1 MPAPCV
7 AAVLRLDVEV
17 PMESFTPVTDPVA
30 GSVALSAV
38 VALLP
43 LLTFFFLLAFA
54 KAKAYVAGGW
64 ALLVALA
71 VAILG
76 YQMPFGLALLS
87 ATQGAAFGLFPVV
100 WIIVMAVWLYQ
111 ITVLSGRFED
121 LRRVFDAV
129 GGGDVRVQAIL
140 VAFCF
145 GGLLEALAGFGAPVA
160 ITVTMLLA
168 LGIAPIRAATAVLVA
183 NTAPVAFGALAIPI
197 TTAANLTNYTGDEIG
212 SIVGRQT
219 PVLAL
224 FVPLI
229 LLYIL
234 DGRRG
239 LRDCWPVALFTG
251 LVFSVA
257 QFLCSNYFSYEL
269 TDIVASLAAMAA
281 AVAFLRLWHPRG
293 SEPADQRMREEL
305 AQARAGGWSPAGG
318 ADASVGTAAGDTAE
332 DRLTAGRAWMA
343 LFPYVVVILV
353 FGIVN
358 LWTLGVDIPELLAR
372 TNIEIPWPVLHDAL
386 LDSAGQRQSSTI
398 YSFEWLISPGTLLL
412 ISGLI
417 VVLVYSRFTDGGRYP
432 LAVGNAVAEIWR
444 TAVRLRSAAL
454 TILAV
459 LALAYVMN
467 FSGQTVAIGTW
478 LAATGGFF
486 AFLSPV
492 LGWIGTAVTGSDTSA
507 NALFAKLQQ
516 TAGSAAGL
524 DPQLMVAANTGGG
537 VMGKLISPQNL
548 AIGAAAVNM
557 SGQESVL
564 FRKVVG
570 WSVVLLLALCVL
582 VYLQSTPV
590 LDWMLP

>member
-1 MPAPCV
+1 
-7 AAVLRLDVEV
+7 
-17 PMESFTPVTDPVA
+17 MESFTPSTDPVA
-30 GSVALSAV
+30 NSVALSAL

-43 LLTFFFLLAFA
+43 LLTFFLLLAFA
-54 KAKAYVAGGW
+54 KTRAYVAGAW

-71 VAILG
+71 VG
-76 YQMPFGLALLS
+76 VFGFGMPLGLALLS

-111 ITVLSGRFED
+111 VTVLSGRFED
-121 LRRVFDAV
+121 LRRVFDAI
-129 GGGDVRVQAIL
+129 GGGDLRVQAIL

-168 LGIAPIRAATAVLVA
+168 LGIAPIRAASAVLVA

-197 TTAANLTNYTGDEIG
+197 TTAANLTGYTGEDLG

-229 LLYIL
+229 LLFIL

-251 LVFSVA
+251 VVFSIF

-269 TDIVASLAAMAA
+269 TDIVSSLVAMLAAVGFLRFWHPRNGAEAGRRMNAELQEARASGWTAAGSGAAA
-281 AVAFLRLWHPRG
+281 AVQTSAH
-293 SEPADQRMREEL
+293 D
-305 AQARAGGWSPAGG
+305 
-318 ADASVGTAAGDTAE
+318 TAA
-332 DRLTAGRAWMA
+332 DRLTPSRAWMA
-343 LFPYVVVILV
+343 LFPYVAVIVV
-353 FGIVN
+353 FGFVN
-358 LWTLGVDIPELLAR
+358 LWTWGINVPEALAK
-372 TNIEIPWPVLHDAL
+372 TIIKIPWPVLHDAL
-386 LDSAGQRQSSTI
+386 LDSSGQRQSSTI

-412 ISGLI
+412 ITGLI
-417 VVLVYSRFTDGGRYP
+417 VTLVYSRFNEDGRYP
-432 LAVGNAVAEIWR
+432 LSIGAALREIGT
-444 TAVRLRSAAL
+444 TAVRMRSAAL

-467 FSGQTVAIGTW
+467 FSGQTVSIGTW
-478 LAATGGFF
+478 LAATGSFF

-516 TAGSAAGL
+516 TAGIEAGL
-524 DPQLMVAANTGGG
+524 NPQLLVAANTGGG

-564 FRKVVG
+564 LRKVVG
-570 WSVVLLLALCVL
+570 WSALLLLAMCIL

-590 LDWMLP
+590 LEWMLP